1 MLNDQEKT
9 ILMCYVFSIFSALE
23 VGLYSSN
30 ILIKNTYNEKLFN
43 IEFNKNYSFYSYAYY
58 RSSCLISA

>member
-30 ILIKNTYNEKLFN
+30 ILIKTHIMKNYLILNL
-43 IEFNKNYSFYSYAYY
+43 IKNYSFLFL
-58 RSSCLISA
+58 CLL